1 MMVLHKGGSSDG
13 RIRFETDLRG
23 ARLLSEPLC
32 NKGTAFSAEERNT
45 FGLEGLL
52 PAAVSTVEQQA
63 RRVYE
68 NIVRKS
74 DPLAQYIRLTA
85 LQDRNEHLFYRVLMD
100 HLEEFLPVVYTP
112 TVGQASKDYSHIFQR
127 GRGIWI
133 TPRDR
138 GRIRNVLANAR
149 FPDVRLIVAT
159 DNQAILGIGDQ
170 GAGGMVIPIGKL
182 AIYCAAAGLH
192 PAETL
197 PVSLDVGTENQTLL
211 DDELYLGW
219 RHRRLRGNE
228 YLELIEEFVEAV
240 RELFP
245 QALIQWEDFQKANAF
260 ALLDEYRNRL
270 PSFNDDIQGTGA
282 TALAGLLTAARAAGV
297 GLPEQSFVVVGGGAA
312 GVGIARQIHSALSET
327 GREKEAVLRSVAVLD
342 SRGLIA
348 EDRPD
353 LEDYKRSVAWTAK
366 LAGNA
371 GLESDRDLESVVRK
385 LGATV
390 LIGTSGQPGIFSEAI
405 VRLLARNTEQPVI
418 LPFSNPNDLSEA
430 QPADVLRWTEGRA
443 LVASGSPFA
452 PVSIGDRKIHIGQ
465 GNNALIFPGIGLG
478 SLVAG
483 ARVVSDGM
491 FRAAAKALADSVT
504 DEEIARGQLYPAIDR
519 LREVTQKVAVAVV
532 RQAVKEGLGRALP
545 DSEAPAAVDSAM
557 WLPEYPELVPV

>member
-1 MMVLHKGGSSDG
+1 
-13 RIRFETDLRG
+13 
-23 ARLLSEPLC
+23 
-32 NKGTAFSAEERNT
+32 
-45 FGLEGLL
+45 
-52 PAAVSTVEQQA
+52 
-63 RRVYE
+63 
-68 NIVRKS
+68 
-74 DPLAQYIRLTA
+74 
-85 LQDRNEHLFYRVLMD
+85 MD

-138 GRIRNVLANAR
+138 GHIRNVLANAR

-297 GLPEQSFVVVGGGAA
+297 GLPEQRFVVVGGGAA

-443 LVASGSPFA
+443 LVATGSPFA